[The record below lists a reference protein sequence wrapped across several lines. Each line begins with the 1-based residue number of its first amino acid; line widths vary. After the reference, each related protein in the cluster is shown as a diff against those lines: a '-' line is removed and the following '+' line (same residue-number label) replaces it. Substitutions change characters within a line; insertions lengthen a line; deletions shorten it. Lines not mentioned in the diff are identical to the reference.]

1 MKRYL
6 FLVLFFRVAIFVA
19 QDIPEEQEEPVEVL
33 TFQEYL
39 GYVKQFHPIV
49 SQAGLQLSIG
59 EAELLRARGG
69 FDPKIEVDY
78 DRKQFKGTEYYDILN
93 ATFKIPTWYGIEF
106 KADFEQNQGVY
117 LNPENIVPEE
127 GLFSAGVS
135 VDVGRGMFIS
145 DRMAALSSARA
156 FRDQTVAERELLV
169 NQIIYE
175 ASLAYFDWLEVYNE
189 MRIYENFLTNAR
201 ERYRGVSTNARLGEV
216 AAIDTV
222 EAGISVQNRTLELE
236 QARVNLMKERLNL
249 STFLWLNNNVPV
261 ELQPNVVPDIDLTEN
276 VDEALELPED
286 ALLTFN
292 LEEHPK
298 LRALEFKRRA
308 LEIDR
313 RLKFNRLLPEV
324 NLEYNFI
331 TPDPETFQNFNYDNY
346 KAGVRLR
353 FPLFLRKER
362 GDLRIAEFKIQD
374 AIFDIGLNEV
384 QIENKLQAVARELES
399 FRFQNVV
406 AEEMV
411 ENYRL
416 LLSAEERRMSFGESS
431 LFLIN
436 TRETAY
442 IEALL
447 KRNEL
452 LIKFLDAK
460 ARLFQTLGRIPEID

>member
-6 FLVLFFRVAIFVA
+6 FLVLFFRAAIFVA

-313 RLKFNRLLPEV
+313 RLKSNRLLPEV

-346 KAGVRLR
+346 KAGVRFR

-374 AIFDIGLNEV
+374 AIFDIELNEV

-460 ARLFQTLGRIPEID
+460 ARLFQTLGTIPEID

>member
-1 MKRYL
+1 MKNWML
-6 FLVLFFRVAIFVA
+6 LMLFFKAWFLY
-19 QDIPEEQEEPVEVL
+19 PQEAPVEVL

-39 GYVKQFHPIV
+39 GYVKKYHPV
-49 SQAGLQLSIG
+49 VRQAGLQLNIG

-93 ATFKIPTWYGIEF
+93 STFKIPTWYGVEL
-106 KADFEQNQGVY
+106 KANFEQNQGIF
-117 LNPENIVPEE
+117 LNPERTVPEE

-135 VDVGRGMFIS
+135 VDVGRGMFIN
-145 DRMAALSSARA
+145 DRMAALRSARA
-156 FRDQTVAERELLV
+156 FRDQTMADRELLV
-169 NQIIYE
+169 NQVLYE
-175 ASLAYFDWLEVYNE
+175 ASLAYFNWLRVYNE
-189 MRIYENFLTNAR
+189 GKIYAGFLENAVERFGGVNRNAQ
-201 ERYRGVSTNARLGEV
+201 LGEV

-222 EAGISVQNRTLELE
+222 EAKISVQNRTLELE

-249 STFLWLNNNVPV
+249 STFLWLENNIPV
-261 ELQPNVVPDIDLTEN
+261 ELQLNMIPDTALPEK
-276 VDEALELPED
+276 VDEALELPEN
-286 ALLTFN
+286 AFLNFN

-298 LRALEFKRRA
+298 LRSLEFKRRA

-313 RLKFNRLLPEV
+313 RLKANRLLPEV

-346 KAGVRLR
+346 KAGLRFR

-362 GDLRIAEFKIQD
+362 GDLRIAEFKVED
-374 AIFDIGLNEV
+374 AIFEIDLNER
-384 QIENKLQAVARELES
+384 QIENKLEAIARELES
-399 FRFQNVV
+399 FDFQNAV

-416 LLSAEERRMSFGESS
+416 MLAAEERKMSFGESS

-436 TRETAY
+436 TREIRY

-452 LIKFLDAK
+452 LLKFLYAK
-460 ARLFQTLGRIPEID
+460 ANLFQTLGSIPDDE